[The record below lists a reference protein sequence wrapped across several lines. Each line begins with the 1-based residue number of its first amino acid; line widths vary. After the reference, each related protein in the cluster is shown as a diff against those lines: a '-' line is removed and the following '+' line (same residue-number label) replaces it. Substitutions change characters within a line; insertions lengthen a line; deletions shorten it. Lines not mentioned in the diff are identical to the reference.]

1 MSKLLGS
8 AGVSVLGD
16 KSLEFYRDPVAF
28 CEQRIEKHGTRIF
41 QSRLLN
47 KPTSFV
53 CSVEGMKELLCEKS
67 SVFLKD
73 PTDVMHNMYGDNIV
87 TANGEEACLLRL
99 SLTNLFTGKCLASGS
114 DLINSVSE
122 RCLKD
127 LSATGE
133 PVSVYPL
140 FKRLGTE
147 LVLGLFLNVNPEETP
162 ELFQDITALCTL
174 HWHGIISAPVS
185 VKVPLW
191 SSGFCTALEAKD
203 KLMDIIKDKL
213 ECQRQGFVGSLRDL
227 PLPDASCASQHLLL
241 FISALIPKALAS
253 LLTSFTLVLSGAGK
267 EEIRNRARADPDYLY
282 YVLLEVQRLWPP
294 FIGGRRIANQDTTLG
309 GFHVPKGYAAMY
321 ISHAI
326 HRDPEVFH
334 QPEDFLP
341 ERWGGR
347 NAGQEHLLCSL
358 GNGPR
363 NCIGVQLNNVF
374 LKAACGYLLQHYDWD
389 LSPYSQDLQYK
400 WLPVSR
406 PTVPPMVS
414 FTGLELESSASDL
427 PDGPP

>member
-114 DLINSVSE
+114 DLIN
-122 RCLKD
+122 RIFLQQ
-127 LSATGE
+127 
-133 PVSVYPL
+133 
-140 FKRLGTE
+140 

-341 ERWGGR
+341 ERWGGSSIVHFS
-347 NAGQEHLLCSL
+347 AQTGQ
-358 GNGPR
+358 P
-363 NCIGVQLNNVF
+363 
-374 LKAACGYLLQHYDWD
+374 
-389 LSPYSQDLQYK
+389 P
-400 WLPVSR
+400 
-406 PTVPPMVS
+406 PT
-414 FTGLELESSASDL
+414 LRSSV
-427 PDGPP
+427 